1 MPRPAMRV
9 LHARFRDVGGRP
21 SLAAP
26 QSISAADRRRYRRQ
40 PVPLHGLRVD
50 PASGAASGGAFRQ
63 MTTRWFGAPVQRVED
78 DRLLRGHGR
87 FTDDIGEGALE
98 CCFVRSP
105 YAHARIKSIDVT
117 SAGEMPGVVAV
128 YTAADLPFGG
138 VDLPLLIPHP
148 NLTHGR
154 TQRCLASEIV
164 RYAGEAV
171 AFVVAES
178 RYVAEDAA
186 ELVQVEYEPLPVVIT
201 LEDAAVAEHL
211 VHDDVAGNVAA
222 DMLQEVGEMAAALAA
237 APHRKSLHFRYE
249 RGAASPMEA
258 RAVWARW
265 SAAERKLT
273 VYDSTQSPT
282 SIRGGLAVLFG
293 LPESSVEVIAPDVGG
308 GFGPK
313 IMLFYPDELLVPFA
327 AMQLGRPVK
336 WTEDRQEHFTAV
348 NQERGQ
354 VHEVE
359 VGFDG
364 DGHVLALDV
373 DFIHDGGAYTP
384 YGIILPIITAAQ
396 VPGPYRVPNYRV
408 RFRDVYTNA
417 IPTSPYRGAG
427 RPHACFVMERTLDAI
442 AAELGLDRIEVR
454 RRNLIQADQFP
465 YEVGVVWQD
474 GNQVVYDSGD
484 YPALVQRALE
494 MLGPRPEGD
503 HIGMGLSPYVEGTGV
518 GPYEGAHV
526 QVLVSG
532 KVVAFTGI
540 PNQGQAH
547 ATVWAQIVADQLGVD
562 VSDVEVS
569 SGDTRR
575 FKWGV
580 GTFASRAAIMAG
592 NAMAVAAG
600 MVAEKAKVIAAEHLE
615 ADPADLELAGGS
627 VRVKGSPDRGI
638 PLAAVAVLSNP
649 MRYAFGG
656 GTEAATQFTPKARP
670 GPPLLKGE
678 QPGLEAT
685 GYFSPVGS
693 AWAAGCHAA
702 YVRVDPKS
710 YRLEILKYVVVHDCG
725 RLINPLVVE
734 GQIEGGV
741 AQGIGGAFY
750 ERLAYD
756 ADGQLR
762 NASFMEFLMPYAT
775 EIPPIEIDHI
785 ETPSPLNPLGVK
797 GAGEAGVIP
806 VGAVIASAIDEAL
819 GIPITEMP
827 LSPLKLFEAGR

>member
-1 MPRPAMRV
+1 V
-9 LHARFRDVGGRP
+9 
-21 SLAAP
+21 
-26 QSISAADRRRYRRQ
+26 
-40 PVPLHGLRVD
+40 
-50 PASGAASGGAFRQ
+50 
-63 MTTRWFGAPVQRVED
+63 TTRWFGAPVQRVED

-87 FTDDIGEGALE
+87 FTDDVNETGQRALE
-98 CCFVRSP
+98 CCFVRSA
-105 YAHARIKSIDVT
+105 YAHARIRSIDA
-117 SAGEMPGVVAV
+117 SAAREMPGVVAV

-138 VDLPLLIPHP
+138 LDLPLLIPHP

-171 AFVVAES
+171 AFVVATD

-186 ELVQVEYEPLPVVIT
+186 ELVSIDYEPLPVVIT
-201 LEDAAVAEHL
+201 PEAAARADHL
-211 VHDDVAGNVAA
+211 VHDDVPGNVAA
-222 DMLQEVGEMAAALAA
+222 EMLQEVGDVDAAMKSAA
-237 APHRKSLHFRYE
+237 RRKQLRFRYE

-258 RAVWARW
+258 RAVWATW
-265 SAAERKLT
+265 SGEEHKLT

-327 AMQLGRPVK
+327 AMQLGRAVK

-359 VGFDG
+359 VGFDD
-364 DGHVLALDV
+364 DGRVVALSD
-373 DFIHDGGAYTP
+373 DFVHDGGAYTP
-384 YGIILPIITAAQ
+384 YGIILPIITAGQ
-396 VPGPYRVPNYRV
+396 VPGPYRIPNYRV

-417 IPTSPYRGAG
+417 TPTSPYRGAG
-427 RPHACFVMERTLDAI
+427 RPHACFVMERTLDSI
-442 AAELGLDRIEVR
+442 ASELGLDRAEVR
-454 RRNLIQADQFP
+454 RRNLIQPDQFP
-465 YEVGVVWQD
+465 YEVGVAWQD
-474 GNQVVYDSGD
+474 GNTVVYDSGD
-484 YPALVQRALE
+484 YPRLLERALE
-494 MLGPRPEGD
+494 MLGPKPAGD
-503 HIGMGLSPYVEGTGV
+503 NVGMGLGIYVEGTGV

-532 KVVAFTGI
+532 KVVAATGI
-540 PNQGQAH
+540 PSQGQAH
-547 ATVWAQIVADQLGVD
+547 ATVWAQVVADELGVD
-562 VSDVEVS
+562 VSDVEVT

-575 FKWGV
+575 FSWGV
-580 GTFASRAAIMAG
+580 GTFASRGAVTAG
-592 NAMAVAAG
+592 NAMHVAAR
-600 MVAEKAKVIAAEHLE
+600 MVATRAKQIAAEQLE
-615 ADPADLELAGGS
+615 ANPDDLELVGGR

-649 MRYAFGG
+649 VRYAFGG
-656 GTEAATQFTPKARP
+656 GTEAATQFASKPRP
-670 GPPLLKGE
+670 GPPLHEGE

-685 GYFSPVGS
+685 GYYSPPGS
-693 AWAAGCHAA
+693 TWASGCHAA
-702 YVRVDPKS
+702 YVRVEPKTF
-710 YRLEILKYVVVHDCG
+710 RLEILKYVVVHDCG
-725 RLINPLVVE
+725 RVINPLVLQ

-762 NASFMEFLMPYAT
+762 NASFMEFLIPYAT
-775 EIPPIEIDHI
+775 EIPPIEIDHF

-806 VGAVIASAIDEAL
+806 VGAVIGSAIEEAL
-819 GIPITEMP
+819 GVPITEMP
-827 LSPLKLFEAGR
+827 LSPLKLYELSMLKK

>member
-1 MPRPAMRV
+1 
-9 LHARFRDVGGRP
+9 
-21 SLAAP
+21 
-26 QSISAADRRRYRRQ
+26 
-40 PVPLHGLRVD
+40 
-50 PASGAASGGAFRQ
+50 
-63 MTTRWFGAPVQRVED
+63 MTTRWFGAPVQRLED
-78 DRLLRGHGR
+78 ERLLRGKGR
-87 FTDDIGEGALE
+87 YTDDIGEGALE

-105 YAHARIKSIDVT
+105 FAHARIRSIDV
-117 SAGEMPGVVAV
+117 SAAREAPGVAAV

-138 VDLPLLIPHP
+138 TDLPLLIPHP

-154 TQRCLASEIV
+154 TQRCLASDRV

-178 RYVAEDAA
+178 RYLAEDAA

-201 LEDAAVAEHL
+201 PEAAARAEHL
-211 VHDDVAGNVAA
+211 VHDDVPGNVAA
-222 DMLQEVGEMAAALAA
+222 EMSQEVGDVDAAMSK
-237 APHRKSLHFRYE
+237 APHSKKLRVRYE

-265 SAAERKLT
+265 SVDDRKLT
-273 VYDSTQSPT
+273 VFDSTQSPT

-293 LPESSVEVIAPDVGG
+293 LPESHVEVIAPDVGG

-313 IMLFYPDELLVPFA
+313 IMLFYPDELLVPYA

-354 VHEVE
+354 LHEVE

-364 DGHVLALDV
+364 EGRVLALSD

-396 VPGPYRVPNYRV
+396 LPGPYRVPSYRV
-408 RFRDVYTNA
+408 RFRDMYTNA
-417 IPTSPYRGAG
+417 TPTSPYRGAG

-442 AAELGLDRIEVR
+442 AAELNLDRVEVR
-454 RRNLIQADQFP
+454 RRNLIPPDAFP
-465 YEVGVVWQD
+465 YEVGVAWQD
-474 GNQVVYDSGD
+474 GNTVVYDSGD
-484 YPALVQRALE
+484 YPQLLDRALAK
-494 MLGPRPEGD
+494 LGPKPDGD
-503 HIGMGLSPYVEGTGV
+503 HVGMGIALYVEGTGV

-532 KVVAFTGI
+532 KVVAATGI
-540 PNQGQAH
+540 PSQGQAH
-547 ATVWAQIVADQLGVD
+547 ATVWAQVVADELGAD
-562 VSDVEVS
+562 VADVEVI

-575 FKWGV
+575 FAWGV
-580 GTFASRAAIMAG
+580 GTFASRGAVTAG
-592 NAMAVAAG
+592 NAMHVAARA
-600 MVAEKAKVIAAEHLE
+600 VAEKAKKIAADHLE
-615 ADPADLELAGGS
+615 AAPEDLELVGGS
-627 VRVKGSPDRGI
+627 VRVKGSPDRAI

-649 MRYAFGG
+649 VRYAFGG
-656 GTEAATQFTPKARP
+656 GTEAATQFAARARP
-670 GPPLLKGE
+670 GPPLREGE
-678 QPGLEAT
+678 EPGLEAT
-685 GYFSPVGS
+685 GYYSPPGS
-693 AWAAGCHAA
+693 TWASGCHAA
-702 YVRVDPKS
+702 YVRVDPKTF
-710 YRLEILKYVVVHDCG
+710 RLEILKYVVVHDCG
-725 RLINPLVVE
+725 RVINPLVLQ

-756 ADGQLR
+756 SDGQLR

-775 EIPPIEIDHI
+775 EIPDIEIDHI

-806 VGAVIASAIDEAL
+806 VGAVLASAIEDAL
-819 GIPITEMP
+819 GVPVTEMP
-827 LSPLKLFEAGR
+827 QSPVKLFEAFSNS

>member
-1 MPRPAMRV
+1 
-9 LHARFRDVGGRP
+9 
-21 SLAAP
+21 
-26 QSISAADRRRYRRQ
+26 
-40 PVPLHGLRVD
+40 
-50 PASGAASGGAFRQ
+50 

-78 DRLLRGHGR
+78 DRLLRGHGH
-87 FTDDIGEGALE
+87 FTDDIDDGALE

-105 YAHARIKSIDVT
+105 YAHARIQSIDV
-117 SAGEMPGVVAV
+117 SDAREMTGVVAV

-154 TQRCLASEIV
+154 TQRCLASEVV

-171 AFVVAES
+171 AFVVAEN
-178 RYVAEDAA
+178 RYLAEDAA
-186 ELVQVEYEPLPVVIT
+186 ELVQVEYEPLQVVIT
-201 LEDAAVAEHL
+201 PEAAARAEHL
-211 VHDDVAGNVAA
+211 VHDDVPGNVAA
-222 DMLQEVGEMAAALAA
+222 EMVQEVGDTKAALAA
-237 APHRKSLHFRYE
+237 APHRKRLRFRYE

-265 SAAERKLT
+265 SEAERKLT
-273 VYDSTQSPT
+273 VFDSTQSPT

-348 NQERGQ
+348 NQERSQ
-354 VHEVE
+354 VHEVD
-359 VGFDG
+359 VGFDD
-364 DGHVLALDV
+364 DGRVLALSD

-396 VPGPYRVPNYRV
+396 VPGPYRIPNYRV
-408 RFRDVYTNA
+408 RFRDMYTNA
-417 IPTSPYRGAG
+417 TPTSPYRGAG
-427 RPHACFVMERTLDAI
+427 RPHACFVMERTLDSI
-442 AAELGLDRIEVR
+442 AAELGLDRAEVR
-454 RRNLIQADQFP
+454 RRNFIQPDQFP
-465 YEVGVVWQD
+465 YDVGVAWQD
-474 GNQVVYDSGD
+474 GNTVVYDSGD
-484 YPALVQRALE
+484 YPRLFERALE
-494 MLGPRPEGD
+494 MLGPRPAGD
-503 HIGMGLSPYVEGTGV
+503 HVGMGASVYVEGTGV

-532 KVVAFTGI
+532 KVVAATGI
-540 PNQGQAH
+540 PNQGQSH
-547 ATVWAQIVADQLGVD
+547 ATVWAQVVADELGVD
-562 VSDVEVS
+562 VTDVEVT

-575 FKWGV
+575 FPWGV
-580 GTFASRAAIMAG
+580 GTFASRGAVTAG
-592 NAMAVAAG
+592 NAMHVAAR
-600 MVAEKAKVIAAEHLE
+600 MVAAKARHVAAEQLE
-615 ADPADLELAGGS
+615 ANPDDLELVGGR

-649 MRYAFGG
+649 VRYAFGG
-656 GTEAATQFTPKARP
+656 GTEAATQFAAKPRP
-670 GPPLLKGE
+670 GPPLPDGE

-685 GYFSPVGS
+685 GYYSPPGS
-693 AWAAGCHAA
+693 TWASGCHAA
-702 YVRVDPKS
+702 YVRVDPKTF
-710 YRLEILKYVVVHDCG
+710 RLEILKYVVVHDCG
-725 RLINPLVVE
+725 RVINPLVLE

-762 NASFMEFLMPYAT
+762 NASFMEFLIPYAT
-775 EIPPIEIDHI
+775 EIPPIEIDHF

-806 VGAVIASAIDEAL
+806 VGAVIASAIEEAL
-819 GIPITEMP
+819 GVPITEMP
-827 LSPLKLFEAGR
+827 LSPLKLYELATRRS

>member
-1 MPRPAMRV
+1 
-9 LHARFRDVGGRP
+9 
-21 SLAAP
+21 
-26 QSISAADRRRYRRQ
+26 
-40 PVPLHGLRVD
+40 
-50 PASGAASGGAFRQ
+50 

-87 FTDDIGEGALE
+87 FTDDINETGQRALE
-98 CCFVRSP
+98 CCFVRSA
-105 YAHARIKSIDVT
+105 YAHARIRSIDA
-117 SAGEMPGVVAV
+117 SAAREMPAVVAV

-138 VDLPLLIPHP
+138 LDLPLLIPHP

-171 AFVVAES
+171 AFVVATD

-186 ELVQVEYEPLPVVIT
+186 ELVSIDYEPLPVVIT
-201 LEDAAVAEHL
+201 PEAAARADHL
-211 VHDDVAGNVAA
+211 VHDDVPGNVAA
-222 DMLQEVGEMAAALAA
+222 EMLQEVGDVDAAMKSAA
-237 APHRKSLHFRYE
+237 RRKQLRFRYE

-258 RAVWARW
+258 RAVWATW
-265 SAAERKLT
+265 SGEEHKLT

-327 AMQLGRPVK
+327 AMQLGRAVK

-359 VGFDG
+359 VGFDD
-364 DGHVLALDV
+364 DGRVVALSD
-373 DFIHDGGAYTP
+373 DFVHDGGAYTP
-384 YGIILPIITAAQ
+384 YGIILPIITAGQ
-396 VPGPYRVPNYRV
+396 VPGPYRIPNYRV

-417 IPTSPYRGAG
+417 TPTSPYRGAG
-427 RPHACFVMERTLDAI
+427 RPHACFVMERTLDSI
-442 AAELGLDRIEVR
+442 ASELGLDRAEVR
-454 RRNLIQADQFP
+454 RRNLIQPDQFP
-465 YEVGVVWQD
+465 YEVGVAWQD
-474 GNQVVYDSGD
+474 GNTVVYDSGD
-484 YPALVQRALE
+484 YPRLLERALE
-494 MLGPRPEGD
+494 MLGPKPAGD
-503 HIGMGLSPYVEGTGV
+503 NVGMGLGIYVEGTGV

-532 KVVAFTGI
+532 KVVAATGI
-540 PNQGQAH
+540 PSQGQAH
-547 ATVWAQIVADQLGVD
+547 ATVWAQVVADELGVD

-575 FKWGV
+575 FSWGV
-580 GTFASRAAIMAG
+580 GTFASRGAVTAG
-592 NAMAVAAG
+592 NAMHVAAR
-600 MVAEKAKVIAAEHLE
+600 MVATRAKQIAAEQLE
-615 ADPADLELAGGS
+615 ANPDDLELVGGR

-649 MRYAFGG
+649 VRYAFGG
-656 GTEAATQFTPKARP
+656 GTEAATQFASKPRP
-670 GPPLLKGE
+670 GPPLHEGE

-685 GYFSPVGS
+685 GYYSPPGS
-693 AWAAGCHAA
+693 TWASGCHAA
-702 YVRVDPKS
+702 YVRVEPKTF
-710 YRLEILKYVVVHDCG
+710 RLEILKYVVVHDCG
-725 RLINPLVVE
+725 RVINPLVLQ

-762 NASFMEFLMPYAT
+762 NASFMEFLIPYAT
-775 EIPPIEIDHI
+775 EIPPIEIDHF

-806 VGAVIASAIDEAL
+806 VGAVIGSAIEEAL
-819 GIPITEMP
+819 GVPITEMP
-827 LSPLKLFEAGR
+827 LSPLKLYELSMLKK

>member
-1 MPRPAMRV
+1 V
-9 LHARFRDVGGRP
+9 
-21 SLAAP
+21 
-26 QSISAADRRRYRRQ
+26 
-40 PVPLHGLRVD
+40 
-50 PASGAASGGAFRQ
+50 
-63 MTTRWFGAPVQRVED
+63 TTRWFGERVQRVED

-87 FTDDIGEGALE
+87 FTDDIDEGALE
-98 CCFVRSP
+98 SCIVRSP
-105 YAHARIKSIDVT
+105 YAHARIRSIDV
-117 SAGEMPGVVAV
+117 AAARAMPGVAAV
-128 YTAADLPFGG
+128 YTAADLPFGQT
-138 VDLPLLIPHP
+138 DLPILIPHP

-154 TQRCLASEIV
+154 TQRCLASEVV
-164 RYAGEAV
+164 RYVGEAV
-171 AFVVAES
+171 VFVVAES
-178 RYVAEDAA
+178 RGLAEDAA
-186 ELVQVEYEPLPVVIT
+186 ELVQLDYEPLPVVIT
-201 LEDAAVAEHL
+201 PEAAARAEHL
-211 VHDDVAGNVAA
+211 VHDDVPGNVAA
-222 DMLQEVGEMAAALAA
+222 ELIQEAGAVKAALAA
-237 APHRKSLHFRYE
+237 APRRKSLHFRFE

-258 RAVWARW
+258 RAIWARW
-265 SAAERKLT
+265 SAAEHKLT

-282 SIRGGLAVLFG
+282 SIRGGLALLFG
-293 LPESSVEVIAPDVGG
+293 LPESNVEVIAPDVGG

-327 AMQLGRPVK
+327 AMKLGRPVK
-336 WTEDRQEHFTAV
+336 WTEDRQEHFTAT

-359 VGFDG
+359 VGFDDEG
-364 DGHVLALDV
+364 KLLALDV

-417 IPTSPYRGAG
+417 TPTSPYRGAG

-442 AAELGLDRIEVR
+442 AAELGLDRTEVR
-454 RRNLIQADQFP
+454 RRNLIQPDQFP

-484 YPALVQRALE
+484 YPALVERARE

-526 QVLVSG
+526 QVLASG
-532 KVVAFTGI
+532 KVVAATGI
-540 PNQGQAH
+540 PNQGQGH

-562 VSDVEVS
+562 VADVEVS

-575 FKWGV
+575 FQWGV

-600 MVAEKAKVIAAEHLE
+600 MVAEKARHIAAEHLE
-615 ADPADLELAGGS
+615 ADPADLELAGGR
-627 VRVKGSPDRGI
+627 VRVKGSPERGI

-656 GTEAATQFTPKARP
+656 GTEAATQFAAKPRP
-670 GPPLLKGE
+670 GPPLLEGE

-702 YVRVDPKS
+702 YVRVDPET

-756 ADGQLR
+756 EEGQLR

-775 EIPPIEIDHI
+775 EIPAIEIDHI
-785 ETPSPLNPLGVK
+785 ETPSPLNPLGIK

-806 VGAVIASAIDEAL
+806 VGAVLAAAIEEAM
-819 GIPITEMP
+819 GVPITEMP
-827 LSPLKLFEAGR
+827 LSPLKLFELVSRRS

>member
-1 MPRPAMRV
+1 
-9 LHARFRDVGGRP
+9 
-21 SLAAP
+21 
-26 QSISAADRRRYRRQ
+26 
-40 PVPLHGLRVD
+40 
-50 PASGAASGGAFRQ
+50 
-63 MTTRWFGAPVQRVED
+63 MTTRWFGAKVQRVED
-78 DRLLRGHGR
+78 DRLLRGNGH
-87 FTDDIGEGALE
+87 FTDDIDDGALE
-98 CCFVRSP
+98 SVLVRSP
-105 YAHARIKSIDVT
+105 FAHARINSIDV
-117 SAGEMPGVVAV
+117 SAARALPGVSAV
-128 YTAADLPFGG
+128 YLAADLPFGQT
-138 VDLPLLIPHP
+138 DLPILIPHP

-154 TQRCLASEIV
+154 TQRCLASDVV
-164 RYAGEAV
+164 RYVGEAV
-171 AFVVAES
+171 AFVVAEN
-178 RYVAEDAA
+178 RYIAEDAA
-186 ELVQVEYEPLPVVIT
+186 DLVEVDYEPLPVVIT
-201 LEDAAVAEHL
+201 PEASAAAEHL
-211 VHDDVAGNVAA
+211 VHDDVPGNVAA
-222 DMLQEVGEMAAALAA
+222 EMIQDVGDVQSALAA
-237 APHRKSLHFRYE
+237 APHRKRLHLRFE

-265 SAAERKLT
+265 SEPEHRLT

-282 SIRGGLAVLFG
+282 SIRGGLAVLFR
-293 LPESSVEVIAPDVGG
+293 LPESDVDVIAPDVGG

-327 AMQLGRPVK
+327 AMRLGRPVK

-364 DGHVLALDV
+364 DGRVLALDD
-373 DFIHDGGAYTP
+373 DFIHDAGAYTP

-417 IPTSPYRGAG
+417 TPTSPYRGAG
-427 RPHACFVMERTLDAI
+427 RPHACFAMERTLDAI
-442 AAELGLDRIEVR
+442 AAELALDRIEVR
-454 RRNLIQADQFP
+454 RRNLIQSDQFP
-465 YEVGVVWQD
+465 YEVGVAWQD
-474 GNQVVYDSGD
+474 GNRVIYDSGN
-484 YPALVQRALE
+484 YPALVERALQ
-494 MLGPRPEGD
+494 MLGPRPDGD

-532 KVVAFTGI
+532 KVIAATGI
-540 PNQGQAH
+540 PSQGQAH
-547 ATVWAQIVADQLGVD
+547 ATAWAQIVADRLGVD
-562 VSDVEVS
+562 VGDVEVT
-569 SGDTRR
+569 SGDTRK
-575 FKWGV
+575 FQWGV
-580 GTFASRAAIMAG
+580 GTFASRGAVTAG

-600 MVAEKAKVIAAEHLE
+600 MVAEKAKHVAADFLE
-615 ADPADLELAGGS
+615 VDPADLELVGGA

-638 PLAAVAVLSNP
+638 PLAAVAVLANP

-656 GTEAATQFTPKARP
+656 GTEAATQFTARPRP
-670 GPPLLKGE
+670 GPPLLEGQE
-678 QPGLEAT
+678 PGLEAT

-702 YVRVDPKS
+702 YVRVDPKTF
-710 YRLEILKYVVVHDCG
+710 RLEILKYVVVHDCG

-775 EIPPIEIDHI
+775 EIPEIEIDHI
-785 ETPSPLNPLGVK
+785 ETPSPLNPLGIK

-806 VGAVIASAIDEAL
+806 VGAVIASAVEEAL

-827 LSPLKLFEAGR
+827 LSPLKLYELSQAQTS

>member
-1 MPRPAMRV
+1 V
-9 LHARFRDVGGRP
+9 
-21 SLAAP
+21 
-26 QSISAADRRRYRRQ
+26 
-40 PVPLHGLRVD
+40 
-50 PASGAASGGAFRQ
+50 
-63 MTTRWFGAPVQRVED
+63 TTRWFGARVQRLED
-78 DRLLRGHGR
+78 DRLLRGKGR
-87 FTDDIGEGALE
+87 FTDDINENGEGALE
-98 CCFVRSP
+98 SCLVRSP
-105 YAHARIKSIDVT
+105 FAHARIKSIDV
-117 SAGEMPGVVAV
+117 SAARALPGVVAV
-128 YTAADLPFGG
+128 YVAADLPFGST
-138 VDLPLLIPHP
+138 DLPILIPHP

-154 TQRCLASEIV
+154 TQRCLASQVV
-164 RYAGEAV
+164 RYVGEAV
-171 AFVVAES
+171 AFVVAEN
-178 RYVAEDAA
+178 RYIAEDAA
-186 ELVQVEYEPLPVVIT
+186 DLVEVDYEPLPVVIT
-201 LEDAAVAEHL
+201 PEVSAAAQHL
-211 VHDDVAGNVAA
+211 VHDDVPGNVAA
-222 DMLQEVGEMAAALAA
+222 EMVQEVGDVKAALAK
-237 APHRKSLHFRYE
+237 APHRKQLRLRFE
-249 RGAASPMEA
+249 RGAASPMEG

-265 SAAERKLT
+265 SESEHRLT

-293 LPESSVEVIAPDVGG
+293 LPESDVDVIAPDVGG

-327 AMQLGRPVK
+327 AMRLGRPVK
-336 WTEDRQEHFTAV
+336 WTEDRQEHFVAV
-348 NQERGQ
+348 NHERGQ

-364 DGHVLALDV
+364 DGRVLALSD
-373 DFIHDGGAYTP
+373 DFIHDAGAYTP

-417 IPTSPYRGAG
+417 TPTSPYRGAG

-442 AAELGLDRIEVR
+442 AAELGLDRVEVR
-454 RRNLIQADQFP
+454 RRNLIQPNEFP
-465 YEVGVVWQD
+465 YDLGVAWQD
-474 GNQVVYDSGD
+474 GNRVVYDSGN
-484 YPALVQRALE
+484 YPALVERALE
-494 MLGPRPEGD
+494 MLGPRPAGD

-532 KVVAFTGI
+532 KVVAATGI

-562 VSDVEVS
+562 VAEVEVT

-580 GTFASRAAIMAG
+580 GTFASRSAVMAG

-600 MVAEKAKVIAAEHLE
+600 MVAEKAKHIAADQLE
-615 ADPADLELAGGS
+615 ANPADLELVDGQ
-627 VRVKGSPDRGI
+627 VRVKGSPERGI
-638 PLAAVAVLSNP
+638 PLAAVAVLANP

-656 GTEAATQFTPKARP
+656 GTEAATQFTPRPRP
-670 GPPLLKGE
+670 GPPLADGE

-685 GYFSPVGS
+685 GYYSPTGS
-693 AWAAGCHAA
+693 TWAAGCHAA
-702 YVRVDPKS
+702 YVRVDPKTF
-710 YRLEILKYVVVHDCG
+710 RLEILKYVVVHDCG
-725 RLINPLVVE
+725 RLINPMVVE

-775 EIPPIEIDHI
+775 EIPAIEIDHI
-785 ETPSPLNPLGVK
+785 ETPSPLNPLGIK

-806 VGAVIASAIDEAL
+806 VGAVLAAAIEEAL
-819 GIPITEMP
+819 GVPITEMP
-827 LSPLKLFEAGR
+827 LSPLKLYELSRSQ

>member
-1 MPRPAMRV
+1 
-9 LHARFRDVGGRP
+9 
-21 SLAAP
+21 
-26 QSISAADRRRYRRQ
+26 
-40 PVPLHGLRVD
+40 
-50 PASGAASGGAFRQ
+50 

-87 FTDDIGEGALE
+87 FTDDINETGQRALE
-98 CCFVRSP
+98 CCFVRSA
-105 YAHARIKSIDVT
+105 YAHARIRSIDA
-117 SAGEMPGVVAV
+117 SAARQMAGVVAV

-138 VDLPLLIPHP
+138 LDLPLLIPHP

-171 AFVVAES
+171 AFVVATD

-186 ELVQVEYEPLPVVIT
+186 ELVSIDYEPLPVVIT
-201 LEDAAVAEHL
+201 PEAAARADHL
-211 VHDDVAGNVAA
+211 VHDDVPGNVAA
-222 DMLQEVGEMAAALAA
+222 EMLQEVGDVDAAMKSAA
-237 APHRKSLHFRYE
+237 RRKQLRFRYE

-258 RAVWARW
+258 RAVWATW
-265 SAAERKLT
+265 SGEEHKLT

-327 AMQLGRPVK
+327 AMQLGRAVK

-364 DGHVLALDV
+364 DGRVVALSD
-373 DFIHDGGAYTP
+373 DFVHDGGAYTP
-384 YGIILPIITAAQ
+384 YGIILPIITAGQ
-396 VPGPYRVPNYRV
+396 VPGPYRIPNYRV

-417 IPTSPYRGAG
+417 TPTSPYRGAG
-427 RPHACFVMERTLDAI
+427 RPHACFVMERTLDSI
-442 AAELGLDRIEVR
+442 ASELGLDRAEVR
-454 RRNLIQADQFP
+454 RRNLIQPDQFP
-465 YEVGVVWQD
+465 YEVGVAWQD
-474 GNQVVYDSGD
+474 GNTVVYDSGD
-484 YPALVQRALE
+484 YPRLLERALE
-494 MLGPRPEGD
+494 MLGPKPAGD
-503 HIGMGLSPYVEGTGV
+503 NVGMGLGIYVEGTGV

-532 KVVAFTGI
+532 KVVAATGI
-540 PNQGQAH
+540 PSQGQAH
-547 ATVWAQIVADQLGVD
+547 ATVWAQVVADELGVD

-575 FKWGV
+575 FSWGV
-580 GTFASRAAIMAG
+580 GTFASRGAVTAG
-592 NAMAVAAG
+592 NAMHVAAR
-600 MVAEKAKVIAAEHLE
+600 MVATRAKQIAAEQLE
-615 ADPADLELAGGS
+615 ANPDDLELVGGR

-649 MRYAFGG
+649 VRYAFGG
-656 GTEAATQFTPKARP
+656 GTEAATQFASKPRS
-670 GPPLLKGE
+670 GPPLHEGE

-685 GYFSPVGS
+685 GYYSPPGS
-693 AWAAGCHAA
+693 TWASGCHAA
-702 YVRVDPKS
+702 YVRVDPKTF
-710 YRLEILKYVVVHDCG
+710 RLEILKYVVVHDCG
-725 RLINPLVVE
+725 RVINPLVLQ

-762 NASFMEFLMPYAT
+762 NASFMEFLIPYAT
-775 EIPPIEIDHI
+775 EIPPIEIDHF

-806 VGAVIASAIDEAL
+806 VGAVIGSAIEEAL
-819 GIPITEMP
+819 GVPITEMP
-827 LSPLKLFEAGR
+827 LSPLKLYELSMLKK

>member
-1 MPRPAMRV
+1 V
-9 LHARFRDVGGRP
+9 
-21 SLAAP
+21 
-26 QSISAADRRRYRRQ
+26 
-40 PVPLHGLRVD
+40 
-50 PASGAASGGAFRQ
+50 
-63 MTTRWFGAPVQRVED
+63 TTRWFGARVQRVED
-78 DRLLRGHGR
+78 DRLLRGNGH
-87 FTDDIGEGALE
+87 FTDDISEGALE
-98 CCFVRSP
+98 SYLVRSP
-105 YAHARIKSIDVT
+105 FAHARIKSIDV
-117 SAGEMPGVVAV
+117 SAARALPGVVAV
-128 YTAADLPFGG
+128 YVAADLPFGQT
-138 VDLPLLIPHP
+138 DLPILIPHP

-154 TQRCLASEIV
+154 TQRCLASTVV
-164 RYAGEAV
+164 RYVGEAV
-171 AFVVAES
+171 AFVVAEN
-178 RYVAEDAA
+178 RYIAEDAA
-186 ELVQVEYEPLPVVIT
+186 DLVEVDYEPLPVVIT
-201 LEDAAVAEHL
+201 PEASAKAQHL
-211 VHDDVAGNVAA
+211 VHHDVPGNVAA
-222 DMLQEVGEMAAALAA
+222 ELLQEVGDVKAALAR
-237 APHRKSLHFRYE
+237 APHRKNLRLRFE
-249 RGAASPMEA
+249 RGAAAPMEG

-265 SAAERKLT
+265 SETEHRLT

-293 LPESSVEVIAPDVGG
+293 LPESDVDVIAPDVGG

-313 IMLFYPDELLVPFA
+313 IMLFYSDELLVPFA
-327 AMQLGRPVK
+327 AMRLGRPVK
-336 WTEDRQEHFTAV
+336 WTEDRQEHFVAT
-348 NQERGQ
+348 NHERGQ

-364 DGHVLALDV
+364 DGRVLALSD

-408 RFRDVYTNA
+408 RFRDLYTNA
-417 IPTSPYRGAG
+417 VPTSPYRGAG

-442 AAELGLDRIEVR
+442 AAELGLDRVEVR
-454 RRNLIQADQFP
+454 RRNLIQANEFP
-465 YEVGVVWQD
+465 YDLGGIVWQD
-474 GNQVVYDSGD
+474 GNRVVYDSGN
-484 YPALVQRALE
+484 YPALVTRALE

-532 KVVAFTGI
+532 KVVAATGI

-547 ATVWAQIVADQLGVD
+547 ATVWAQIVADELGVD

-575 FKWGV
+575 FPWGV

-600 MVAEKAKVIAAEHLE
+600 MVAEKAKHIAAEHLE
-615 ADPADLELAGGS
+615 ADPADLELAGGT
-627 VRVKGSPDRGI
+627 VRVKGSPDRGM

-656 GTEAATQFTPKARP
+656 GTEAATQFAAKPRP
-670 GPPLLKGE
+670 GPPLPEGE

-702 YVRVDPKS
+702 YVRIDPKTF
-710 YRLEILKYVVVHDCG
+710 RLEILKYVVVHDCG
-725 RLINPLVVE
+725 RLINPMVVE

-775 EIPPIEIDHI
+775 EIPSIEIDHI
-785 ETPSPLNPLGVK
+785 ETPSPLNPLGIK

-806 VGAVIASAIDEAL
+806 VGAVLAAAIEEAL
-819 GIPITEMP
+819 GVPITEMP
-827 LSPLKLFEAGR
+827 LSPLKLYELVRRPS

>member
-1 MPRPAMRV
+1 
-9 LHARFRDVGGRP
+9 
-21 SLAAP
+21 
-26 QSISAADRRRYRRQ
+26 
-40 PVPLHGLRVD
+40 
-50 PASGAASGGAFRQ
+50 
-63 MTTRWFGAPVQRVED
+63 MTTRWFGSPVQRVED
-78 DRLLRGHGR
+78 DRLLRGNGR

-105 YAHARIKSIDVT
+105 YAHARIKSIYV
-117 SAGEMPGVVAV
+117 SAARDMPGVVAV
-128 YTAADLPFGG
+128 YTAAELPFGG

-148 NLTHGR
+148 NLTQGR
-154 TQRCLASEIV
+154 TQRCLASEVV

-171 AFVVAES
+171 AFVVATD
-178 RYVAEDAA
+178 RYAAEDAA
-186 ELVQVEYEPLPVVIT
+186 ELVAVEYDPLPVVIT
-201 LEDAAVAEHL
+201 PEAAARADNL
-211 VHDDVAGNVAA
+211 VHDDVPGNVAA
-222 DMLQEVGEMAAALAA
+222 DMLQEVGDVEKALAA
-237 APHRKSLHFRYE
+237 APRRKRLHFRYE
-249 RGAASPMEA
+249 RGAASPMEG

-265 SAAERKLT
+265 SNAEHKLT

-293 LPESSVEVIAPDVGG
+293 LPESDVEVIAPDVGG

-359 VGFDG
+359 VGFDD
-364 DGHVLALDV
+364 DGRVLALSD

-396 VPGPYRVPNYRV
+396 VPGPYRLPNYRV

-417 IPTSPYRGAG
+417 TPTSPYRGAG
-427 RPHACFVMERTLDAI
+427 RPHACFVMERTLDSI
-442 AAELGLDRIEVR
+442 AAELGLDRVEVR
-454 RRNLIQADQFP
+454 RRNLIQPDQFP
-465 YEVGVVWQD
+465 YDVGVAWQD
-474 GNQVVYDSGD
+474 GNKVVYDSGD
-484 YPALVQRALE
+484 YPRLLDRALE
-494 MLGPRPEGD
+494 MLGPKPPGEN
-503 HIGMGLSPYVEGTGV
+503 IGRGVGIYVEGTGV

-532 KVVAFTGI
+532 KVIAATGI
-540 PNQGQAH
+540 PSQGQAH
-547 ATVWAQIVADQLGVD
+547 ATVWAQVVADELGVD
-562 VSDVEVS
+562 LKDVEVT

-575 FKWGV
+575 FAWGV
-580 GTFASRAAIMAG
+580 GTFASRGAVTAG
-592 NAMAVAAG
+592 NAMHVAAG
-600 MVAEKAKVIAAEHLE
+600 MVAAKARQIAAEHLE
-615 ADPADLELAGGS
+615 ANPDDLELVGGR

-649 MRYAFGG
+649 VRYAFGG
-656 GTEAATQFTPKARP
+656 GTEAATQFAAKPRP
-670 GPPLLKGE
+670 GPPLHDGE

-685 GYFSPVGS
+685 GYYSPQGS
-693 AWAAGCHAA
+693 TWASGCHAA
-702 YVRVDPKS
+702 YVRVDPKTFK
-710 YRLEILKYVVVHDCG
+710 LEILKYVVVHDCG
-725 RLINPLVVE
+725 RVINPLVLQ

-756 ADGQLR
+756 SDGQLR
-762 NASFMEFLMPYAT
+762 NASFMEFLIPYAT
-775 EIPPIEIDHI
+775 EIPPIEIDHF

-806 VGAVIASAIDEAL
+806 VGAVIASAVEEAL
-819 GIPITEMP
+819 RVPITEMP
-827 LSPLKLFEAGR
+827 LSPLRLFELTR